1 MSVSA
6 APVPPRPI
14 RWIVAASIVA
24 VSGALAGIL
33 TGQWTAPLASLQ
45 TVAWLLAGLAVYAW
59 TLDSL
64 TWSVCLSVVVIVAL
78 LWAWAVRQA
87 SLLGW
92 DVGAFSLLLAV
103 SSMERLRRSRRR
115 VRLQQA
121 LEDLREAQTEREQ
134 AIAAATQ
141 AREGLEKKLS
151 RYQQLQAVAER
162 LSAMT
167 DATAIAQFAVDQ
179 AFALIGKSDACSLFV
194 LEMEAQE
201 LSLVA
206 SKKRDAA
213 LTLRA
218 KHGDQFDRHVLRTH
232 KPLLVND
239 VRRDFRFTA
248 HVADDRP
255 IASVIACPLLLGERP
270 DGVLRLDSASP
281 ASYTQD
287 DLRLLD
293 ILLDLVATAMTN
305 ARLFAQV
312 QRLAVTDGL
321 TGLLLRRPWLEHL
334 TRELLRAGRSRE
346 PLSILMLDV
355 DHFKRYNDTYGHV
368 AGDAILRSL
377 GEWLRT
383 AVPPGGFAARYGG
396 EEFAVLLPGSAR
408 HQAVEVAE
416 RLRATVERETDTST
430 GQRGKERPRVT
441 ISIGIAAFPDDAPA
455 ELELIRLADQRLYQA
470 KAAGRNRVCAA

>member
-1 MSVSA
+1 M
-6 APVPPRPI
+6 I
-14 RWIVAASIVA
+14 RWVVAAGIVAI
-24 VSGALAGIL
+24 SGALARIL
-33 TGQWTAPLASLQ
+33 TGQWTAPLTSLQ
-45 TVAWLLAGLAVYAW
+45 TGAFLLIGLAVYLW

-64 TWSVCLSVVVIVAL
+64 AWSACLSVVVFVAL
-78 LWAWAVRQA
+78 LWAWAVRQT

-103 SSMERLRRSRRR
+103 SVMERLRRSRRTL
-115 VRLQQA
+115 RLQQA

-141 AREGLEKKLS
+141 AREGLEKKLA

-162 LSAMT
+162 LGAIT

-179 AFALIGKSDACSLFV
+179 AFVLIGKSDACSLFV
-194 LEMEAQE
+194 LETEAQE

-213 LTLRA
+213 MTLRA
-218 KHGDQFDRHVLRTH
+218 KHGDQFDRHVLRTR
-232 KPLLVND
+232 KPLFVND

-248 HVADDRP
+248 HVAGDRL

-270 DGVLRLDSASP
+270 EGVLRLDSASP
-281 ASYTQD
+281 AAYTQD

-293 ILLDLVATAMTN
+293 ILLDLVATAMAN

-312 QRLAVTDGL
+312 QQLAVTDSL
-321 TGLLLRRPWLEHL
+321 TGLLLRRPWLEQL
-334 TRELLRAGRSRE
+334 TRELLRVGRSRE

-355 DHFKRYNDTYGHV
+355 DYFKRYNDTYGHV

-377 GEWLRT
+377 GEWLRK
-383 AVPPGGFAARYGG
+383 AVPSGGFAGRYGG
-396 EEFAVLLPGSAR
+396 EEFAVVLPKLAR
-408 HQAVEVAE
+408 HQAAEVAE

-430 GQRGKERPRVT
+430 GQRGKERARVT
-441 ISIGIAAFPDDAPA
+441 ISIGVAVFPDDAQV
-455 ELELIRLADQRLYQA
+455 ELELIRIADQRLYQA
-470 KAAGRNRVCAA
+470 KDAGRNRVCAS